1 MKIGVTKTRY
11 HVAVA
16 TSVLL
21 LGLCITYYAGIA
33 VHKNA
38 EAQLGARNKASSEI
52 VASSVQTHIVYRI
65 RALERMARRLQRD
78 LIHRDTLDLVA
89 WRLDA
94 REFFASQPGYIA
106 LQILD
111 ADVNELVTMPVLE
124 PKVSIE
130 LYAHF
135 EKQNP
140 DKLVPG
146 RERAAQANAVGTIQ
160 MSDGRRVLALAFP
173 LFRNDVLRGYL
184 VSFMDAETFL
194 GYVLRKD
201 FNTLPNV
208 LIMENNRLIWEHGT
222 LARDRVEP
230 VQLKNLVRFG
240 RINWT
245 VRASRYADFNPMQ
258 HVQVRNFAAVGVIG
272 SLLFSGLAFLA
283 MRNYNQVKQQL
294 RAEQRARESE
304 HFLQLIVDHTPDL
317 IFVKD
322 ANFKIRQM
330 NKAMLALY
338 PGKSLDDIVGTT
350 TIEDYD
356 EKEAEEFLRFDR
368 IAFLEGRSETEE
380 SIMFPNGKREVLLTS
395 KLRFY
400 DDSGNAF
407 ILGVGRVITALKQT
421 EEKLISSEER
431 YKLAVH
437 GTSVGIWD
445 MDLVNG
451 KTFWSDRYCAI
462 LGIKHSVEPR
472 DEEFIQRL
480 HPDDRDRALRAM
492 EDHVSKRKP
501 HFDVEFRMRHDD
513 GNYVW
518 IHSRGQAAWDKLG
531 NPVRVVGSI
540 DDITDKKVAMQEL
553 LRSNQELDDFAY
565 IASHDLKEPL
575 RGIHNHVR
583 FLEEDYL
590 AVLGEDGQHR
600 IERLKFLV
608 KRLEKLINDLL
619 EYSRLGRVELRKR
632 QVNLNELV
640 RDIALSVEEEK
651 ASITVTS
658 DLPTLLGSEVQLAQL
673 FRNLIT
679 NALKY
684 NNADEKQVLVSCSAG
699 QHSSLGNTIVFS
711 VADNGIGIP
720 PQFRE
725 DVFKI
730 FKRLHG
736 PDEYPGGTGSGLT
749 FAKKIVER
757 YRGEI
762 WLDGNDFG
770 GTTVFF
776 SLPDALQNQV

>member
-1 MKIGVTKTRY
+1 MARY
-11 HVAVA
+11 HLAVA
-16 TSVLL
+16 ACVLL
-21 LGLCITYYAGIA
+21 LGLCLTYYAGIS

-38 EAQLGARNKASSEI
+38 EAQLRASDKASSEI

-65 RALERMARRLQRD
+65 LALERMARRLQRD
-78 LIHRDTLDLVA
+78 LIHRESLNLDA

-94 REFFASQPGYIA
+94 REFFVSQPGYIA

-111 ADVNELVTMPVLE
+111 ADVNELVTMPVLK
-124 PKVSIE
+124 PSVSSE

-135 EKQNP
+135 ENQNP
-140 DKLVPG
+140 EKLVPG
-146 RERAAQANAVGTIQ
+146 RERAAQANAVGTIR
-160 MSDGRRVLALAFP
+160 MSDGRGVLALAFP
-173 LFRNDVLRGYL
+173 LFRNDDLRGYL
-184 VSFMDAETFL
+184 VSFMDAKIFL
-194 GYVLRKD
+194 DYVLRKD
-201 FNTLPNV
+201 FKTLPNV
-208 LIMENNRLIWEHGT
+208 LIQEGNRAIWEHGT
-222 LARDRVEP
+222 LVRDRVEP
-230 VQLKNLVRFG
+230 VQLENLVRFG

-245 VRASRYADFNPMQ
+245 VRASANDAINPTQ
-258 HVQVRNFAAVGVIG
+258 HRQVRNFAIIGVVG

-283 MRNYNQVKQQL
+283 LRNYNQVKQQL
-294 RAEQRARESE
+294 LAEQRARDSE

-322 ANFKIRQM
+322 ANFRIRQM

-380 SIMFPNGKREVLLTS
+380 SIMFPSGKREVLLTT

-400 DDSGNAF
+400 DDSGEAF
-407 ILGVGRVITALKQT
+407 ILGVGRVITALKQA
-421 EEKLISSEER
+421 EAELIRSEER

-437 GTSVGIWD
+437 GTSAGIWD
-445 MDLVNG
+445 IDLVHG
-451 KTFWSDRYCAI
+451 KTFWSDRFRAI
-462 LGIKHSVEPR
+462 LGIDHSVVPGV
-472 DEEFIQRL
+472 EEFSRRL
-480 HPDDRDRALRAM
+480 HPEDRERVLTAM

-501 HFDVEFRMRHDD
+501 QYDVEFRLRHDD
-513 GNYVW
+513 GNYIW

-540 DDITDKKVAMQEL
+540 DDITDKKVALQEL

-590 AVLGEDGQHR
+590 DVLGEDGQHR
-600 IERLKFLV
+600 INRLKYLV

-640 RDIALSVEEEK
+640 RDIALSIEEEK
-651 ASITVTS
+651 ASISVTNE
-658 DLPTLLGSEVQLAQL
+658 LPTLLGSEVQLAEL
-673 FRNLIT
+673 FRNLII
-679 NALKY
+679 NAVKY
-684 NNADEKQVLVSCSAG
+684 NRADEKQVQVSCMPG
-699 QHSSLGNTIVFS
+699 QHSSLGSTIIFS

-762 WLDGNDFG
+762 WLADNDLG
-770 GTTVFF
+770 GTTVYF
-776 SLPDALQNQV
+776 SLPDALAK